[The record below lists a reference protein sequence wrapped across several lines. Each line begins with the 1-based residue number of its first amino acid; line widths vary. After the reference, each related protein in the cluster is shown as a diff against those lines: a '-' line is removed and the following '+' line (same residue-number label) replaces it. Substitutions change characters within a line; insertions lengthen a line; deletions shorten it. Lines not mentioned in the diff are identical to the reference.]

1 MTAHTASNV
10 LAICTPR
17 SVKPAKNL
25 LQVLVEESTFHLRTG
40 NGTSHASPALVAPYR
55 WWAQASSPSKMRF
68 SVVTAT
74 AAYRTQPLATHLTF
88 PYARIHIHAHIYFT
102 QLCPQ
107 MRTSHLKLRPC
118 RYCCLRSQQTNNL
131 LPHTHTIF

>member
-25 LQVLVEESTFHLRTG
+25 LQVLVEESTFRSRNG
-40 NGTSHASPALVAPYR
+40 NGTNRASPALVAPCR

-68 SVVTAT
+68 SVATAT
-74 AAYRTQPLATHLTF
+74 AAYRTQPLIYTPSLPICTHTYTCTCLFHTAV
-88 PYARIHIHAHIYFT
+88 PSNENV
-102 QLCPQ
+102 
-107 MRTSHLKLRPC
+107 TSQVAPMQILL
-118 RYCCLRSQQTNNL
+118 LRSHQQSA
-131 LPHTHTIF
+131 PTHTIV